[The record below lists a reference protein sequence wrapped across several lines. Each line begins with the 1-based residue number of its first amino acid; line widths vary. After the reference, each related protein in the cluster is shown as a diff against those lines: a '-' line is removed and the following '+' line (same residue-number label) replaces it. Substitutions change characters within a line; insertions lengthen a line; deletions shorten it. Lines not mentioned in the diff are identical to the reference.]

1 MAIFSLL
8 GSLIEGLSAYFKL
21 KAESLS
27 SDLVEKS
34 EKRQADLI
42 RLIELE
48 RNKKTEQSAQQ
59 ADFLR
64 SRLDYEKAKYEKL
77 LANL

>member
-1 MAIFSLL
+1 MFFSLL
-8 GSLIEGLSAYFKL
+8 ISLIEGLSAFFKL
-21 KAESLS
+21 KAESLA

-42 RLIELE
+42 KQIEVE
-48 RNKKTEQSAQQ
+48 RDKRTEESAQQ

-64 SRLDYEKAKYEKL
+64 SRLEYEKDKYEKL
-77 LANL
+77 LANI

>member
-1 MAIFSLL
+1 MFFSLL
-8 GSLIEGLSAYFKL
+8 ISLIEGLSAFFKL
-21 KAESLS
+21 KAESLA

-42 RLIELE
+42 KQIEEE
-48 RNKKTEQSAQQ
+48 RNKRTEQSAQQ

-77 LANL
+77 LANI

>member
-1 MAIFSLL
+1 MFFSLL
-8 GSLIEGLSAYFKL
+8 ISLIEGLSAFFKL
-21 KAESLS
+21 KAESLA

-42 RLIELE
+42 KQIEIE
-48 RNKKTEQSAQQ
+48 RNKRTEESAQQ

-64 SRLDYEKAKYEKL
+64 SRLEYEKAKYEKL
-77 LANL
+77 LANI

>member
-1 MAIFSLL
+1 MFFSLL
-8 GSLIEGLSAYFKL
+8 ISLIEGLSAFFKL
-21 KAESLS
+21 KAESLA

-42 RLIELE
+42 KQIEVE
-48 RNKKTEQSAQQ
+48 RDKRTEESAQQ

-77 LANL
+77 LANI

>member
-1 MAIFSLL
+1 MFFSLL
-8 GSLIEGLSAYFKL
+8 ISLIEGLSAFFKL
-21 KAESLS
+21 KAESLA

-42 RLIELE
+42 KQIEIE
-48 RNKKTEQSAQQ
+48 RNKRTEESAQQ

-77 LANL
+77 LANI

>member
-1 MAIFSLL
+1 MLFSLL
-8 GSLIEGLSAYFKL
+8 ISLIEGLSAFFKL
-21 KAESLS
+21 KAESLA

-42 RLIELE
+42 KQIEIE
-48 RNKKTEQSAQQ
+48 RDKRTEESAQH

-77 LANL
+77 LANI

>member
-1 MAIFSLL
+1 MFFSLL
-8 GSLIEGLSAYFKL
+8 ISLIEGLSAFFKL
-21 KAESLS
+21 KAESLA

-42 RLIELE
+42 KQIEVE
-48 RNKKTEQSAQQ
+48 RDKRTEESAQQ

-64 SRLDYEKAKYEKL
+64 SRLEYEKAKYEKL
-77 LANL
+77 LANI

>member
-1 MAIFSLL
+1 MFFSLL
-8 GSLIEGLSAYFKL
+8 ISLIEGLSAFFKL
-21 KAESLS
+21 KAESLA

-42 RLIELE
+42 KQIEVE
-48 RNKKTEQSAQQ
+48 RNKRTEESAQQ

-64 SRLDYEKAKYEKL
+64 SRLEYEKAKYEKL
-77 LANL
+77 LANI

>member
-1 MAIFSLL
+1 MFFSLL
-8 GSLIEGLSAYFKL
+8 ISLIEGLSAFFKL
-21 KAESLS
+21 KAESLA

-42 RLIELE
+42 KEIEEE
-48 RNKKTEQSAQQ
+48 RNKRTEQSAQQ

-77 LANL
+77 LANI

>member
-1 MAIFSLL
+1 MFFSLL
-8 GSLIEGLSAYFKL
+8 ISLIEGLSAFFKL
-21 KAESLS
+21 KAESLA

-42 RLIELE
+42 KQIEVE
-48 RNKKTEQSAQQ
+48 RDKRTEESAQQ
-59 ADFLR
+59 ADLLR

-77 LANL
+77 LANI

>member
-1 MAIFSLL
+1 MFFSLL
-8 GSLIEGLSAYFKL
+8 ISLIEGLSAFFKL
-21 KAESLS
+21 KAESLA

-34 EKRQADLI
+34 EKRQSDLI
-42 RLIELE
+42 KQIEAE
-48 RNKKTEQSAQQ
+48 RDKRTEESAQQ

-77 LANL
+77 LANI

>member
-1 MAIFSLL
+1 MFFSLL
-8 GSLIEGLSAYFKL
+8 ISLIEGLSAFFKL
-21 KAESLS
+21 KAESLA

-42 RLIELE
+42 KQIEIE
-48 RNKKTEQSAQQ
+48 RNKRTEQSAQQ
-59 ADFLR
+59 ADFLH
-64 SRLDYEKAKYEKL
+64 SRLDYEKEKYKKL